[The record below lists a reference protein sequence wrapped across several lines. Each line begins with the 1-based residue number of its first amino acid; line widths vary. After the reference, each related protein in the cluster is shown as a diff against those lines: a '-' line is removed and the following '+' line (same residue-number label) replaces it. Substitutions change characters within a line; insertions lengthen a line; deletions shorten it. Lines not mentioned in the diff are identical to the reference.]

1 MVAFGFR
8 YGRPPEGRAITRE
21 AKCERVTRAV
31 SDDPDD
37 DGLQAVFLANRQVLL
52 RFLLARGAAEDAE
65 DVLQEVWLRIASRP
79 PAPVS
84 APLPYLY
91 RTANTV
97 MIDRYR
103 SAKQS
108 AQREKDW
115 VEAGAG
121 PMPGISDSPSVE
133 RVIAGRQSTRKVE
146 EVLAGLPKR
155 ATAIFRRS
163 RIDGIAQRAIAE
175 EFGISISTVESDL
188 RSVYRALAELRE
200 RFDEE

>member
-1 MVAFGFR
+1 M
-8 YGRPPEGRAITRE
+8 
-21 AKCERVTRAV
+21 
-31 SDDPDD
+31 SDNPDD

-52 RFLLARGAAEDAE
+52 RFLLARGAGEDAE
-65 DVLQEVWLRIASRP
+65 DILQEIWIRIARK
-79 PAPVS
+79 PAGPIA
-84 APLPYLY
+84 APMSYLY

-103 SAKQS
+103 SARQS

-115 VEAGAG
+115 VEAGSG
-121 PMPGISDSPSVE
+121 PVPGVSDSPSTE
-133 RVIAGRQSTRKVE
+133 RIIAGRQSARKVE
-146 EVLAGLPKR
+146 EALAGLPER

-175 EFGISISTVESDL
+175 EFAVSISTVESDL
-188 RSVYRALAELRE
+188 RSVYRALAELQE